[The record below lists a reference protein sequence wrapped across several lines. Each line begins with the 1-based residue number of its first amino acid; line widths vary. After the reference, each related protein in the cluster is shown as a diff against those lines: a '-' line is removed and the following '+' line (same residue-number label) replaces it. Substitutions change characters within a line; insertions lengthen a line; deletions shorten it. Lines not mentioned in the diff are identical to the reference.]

1 MKYLLG
7 IVMDISSYLDVWPFE
22 FYCTAFFYSNEEV
35 NYYTRIEGNIIV
47 YTPQVKVG
55 ETYAQVYVHNG
66 EDADYYNLITT
77 GWMVKFLLTILI
89 LMHFNSSS

>member
-1 MKYLLG
+1 MFDLLNFIVQRSFIQMKRLIIILE
-7 IVMDISSYLDVWPFE
+7 L
-22 FYCTAFFYSNEEV
+22 
-35 NYYTRIEGNIIV
+35 IEGNIIV